1 MHRIRTAPDLDCRT
15 GYFIDIL
22 QMLAIYTL
30 LLRSGT
36 SRKTLE
42 LLSSQNATK
51 TPTAYH
57 PYIEQCRITEYP
69 SLFVLLVHMYL
80 LLLCLLDLPPPYL
93 LLLCHGPLPLQ
104 NLPTQALGRSFGLD
118 DLLDAGAPAL
128 LEQAHLRRRGGLG
141 GPARLLDGLDLV
153 PGAGQ
158 VGLEVAQDGL
168 ELGVGDE
175 PGVLAV
181 ALEQRQVGKARRQER
196 RRRVGGAQR
205 RAPGGR
211 VGRVYGRVEGLVAR

>member
-80 LLLCLLDLPPPYL
+80 LLLCLLDLPPHIY
-93 LLLCHGPLPLQ
+93 CCCAM
-104 NLPTQALGRSFGLD
+104 ALFLSRIC
-118 DLLDAGAPAL
+118 
-128 LEQAHLRRRGGLG
+128 RRRPSAAASVSTTLLTPVRQPSSSRPISGAAAAWAVLRACSTASISSL
-141 GPARLLDGLDLV
+141 AR
-153 PGAGQ
+153 ARS
-158 VGLEVAQDGL
+158 ASRSRRM
-168 ELGVGDE
+168 
-175 PGVLAV
+175 ASSW
-181 ALEQRQVGKARRQER
+181 ALETSQAFL
-196 RRRVGGAQR
+196 
-205 RAPGGR
+205 P
-211 VGRVYGRVEGLVAR
+211 